1 MHKAKVLA
9 YWLWP
14 WATGCLLPLVSLG
27 VAHAEVAEWARARA
41 QTLPAE
47 EAPPM
52 ALASARSSASLFSAG
67 GESGLALA
75 ANPTESG
82 ASRASASAADGDS
95 GTALAAN
102 PAGRRGHLA
111 FNTAFLQYYA
121 GNADL
126 SQFDQESGLMPGEW
140 LADIYLNDEQV
151 GRESVILRR
160 GEEGGEVNIC
170 LSPALLRKLNLTDEA
185 IDADALAEADCTP

>member
-75 ANPTESG
+75 ANPAESG
-82 ASRASASAADGDS
+82 ASRASASAADGES
-95 GTALAAN
+95 GRTLAAN
-102 PAGRRGHLA
+102 SA
-111 FNTAFLQYYA
+111 
-121 GNADL
+121 
-126 SQFDQESGLMPGEW
+126 ESG
-140 LADIYLNDEQV
+140 
-151 GRESVILRR
+151 
-160 GEEGGEVNIC
+160 
-170 LSPALLRKLNLTDEA
+170 
-185 IDADALAEADCTP
+185 